1 MRQIE
6 EVRAIGW
13 RGSVELRFLSA
24 SGRAIDTREVTEWGA
39 GLDAPEVERADGL
52 RREAFRIA
60 LGALADVEP
69 SIVDG
74 TSPWR
79 SLVAEFDRD
88 AGTFGVVFGREADGS
103 PAEEWELDRSHVQRM
118 GIERHLVMRYA
129 CTDGVLSAP
138 RLAHLDA
145 MAGRAYHLEQMEE
158 LIDDRRPLG
167 QQVTHYRAR
176 ERVARDGWV
185 IERLEGAVADP
196 VVVVESERLARLCV
210 DLIGEAAREA
220 PSGVVGAKSELGI
233 VDLARAR
240 LATPQ
245 RAKAGRDALHC
256 VAPVP
261 AATPAPAHLSAG
273 PLAVHQRRAQ

>member
-13 RGSVELRFLSA
+13 RESVELRFLSA
-24 SGRAIDTREVTEWGA
+24 SGRAIDTREVTQWGA
-39 GLDAPEVERADGL
+39 ALDAPEFEHSDGL
-52 RREAFRIA
+52 RREAFRVA

-88 AGTFGVVFGREADGS
+88 AGAFGVEFGREADGS
-103 PAEEWELDRSHVQRM
+103 PAEEWELDRSDVQRT

-129 CTDGVLSAP
+129 CTDEVAFAP
-138 RLAHLDA
+138 RLARLDA

-158 LIDDRRPLG
+158 LIDDRPPLG

-185 IERLEGAVADP
+185 IERLEGSVADP
-196 VVVVESERLARLCV
+196 VAVVESERLARLCV
-210 DLIGEAAREA
+210 DLLGEAVREA
-220 PSGVVGAKSELGI
+220 PSGLVGTRSELGI

-240 LATPQ
+240 LAASH
-245 RAKAGRDALHC
+245 RAKAGRDALQC
-256 VAPVP
+256 AARAP
-261 AATPAPAHLSAG
+261 AATPAPEHASAG
-273 PLAVHQRRAQ
+273 PMAVHQRRAQ